1 MFNSKGGSG
10 SVSKGRARS
19 DPAWK
24 HCKEVERDDGK
35 YYKYVVCNYCQQ
47 KIKGGV
53 SRLKHHLAQTQ
64 KDVRKCLR
72 VPDDVKDEMKKY
84 LKIKEN
90 AKEVLERSFDERV
103 DTGSYYR
110 THTTEDEIQEKGGS
124 CPGSSGGLS
133 SRGVRGPLDRFFP
146 SQGNDHG
153 KGHIPPKD
161 AKEAS
166 KLVTLDVG
174 RFFFENGI
182 PFNVASSPSFVSM
195 LRSVGDYGRGY
206 KAPSPHDLSSWVLQ
220 TEVETT
226 RKIVEDVRKTWKA
239 TGVTIM
245 SDGVLLC
252 FTVFYTILLIEA
264 YASLRFEAY
273 ASPRKRKTPQY

>member
-1 MFNSKGGSG
+1 MLNSKGGSG
-10 SVSKGRARS
+10 SESGSVSNGRVRS
-19 DPAWK
+19 DPTWK
-24 HCKEVERDDGK
+24 HC
-35 YYKYVVCNYCQQ
+35 
-47 KIKGGV
+47 
-53 SRLKHHLAQTQ
+53 
-64 KDVRKCLR
+64 
-72 VPDDVKDEMKKY
+72 
-84 LKIKEN
+84 
-90 AKEVLERSFDERV
+90 
-103 DTGSYYR
+103 
-110 THTTEDEIQEKGGS
+110 
-124 CPGSSGGLS
+124 SSGGLS
-133 SRGVRGPLDRFFP
+133 LRGVRGPLDRFFP

-153 KGHIPPKD
+153 KGHLPLKD

-182 PFNVASSPSFVSM
+182 PFNVASSPSFVSL

-245 SDGVLLC
+245 SDGWTDIRGRSLLN
-252 FTVFYTILLIEA
+252 FLVNNPKGTVFLKSTDASDAVKDTRLIFKLLDSVVEEVRKDIVVQVVIDNASAYKAVGRLLIE
-264 YASLRFEAY
+264 
-273 ASPRKRKTPQY
+273 KRKHLYWTPCAAHCIDLILEDIGKLTLLGLCSIARV